1 MTQSVCGELSIAC
14 IPMPGFNDTNVC
26 SYAQPSCPFKTGVKE
41 TVTVPLPVSKSFPAV
56 SVWVRVPPS
65 MLLWS
70 GTFLGE
76 FWRFLE
82 TTCSDFI
89 FSSMLLWTV
98 SIWVRVPPSML
109 LRSGT
114 SLGEFWKLPKSDLIC
129 QFSSTQC
136 VALHVLIT
144 CLHRLQL
151 RRLGGL

>member
-26 SYAQPSCPFKTGVKE
+26 SYAQPPCPFKTGVKE

-70 GTFLGE
+70 GT
-76 FWRFLE
+76 
-82 TTCSDFI
+82 
-89 FSSMLLWTV
+89 
-98 SIWVRVPPSML
+98 
-109 LRSGT
+109 

-136 VALHVLIT
+136 ELSMP
-144 CLHRLQL
+144 
-151 RRLGGL
+151 